1 MKLNLWDIKSSHGN
15 SPSRTHSKIQITEI
29 MQQLMMNIT
38 IIIISG
44 EVAAL
49 QGLITLQ
56 YTTCVCA
63 FVFMCNEESEK
74 ILQTMTN
81 DMQKRYVH
89 NLKSIF
95 FLAHMVQ

>member
-1 MKLNLWDIKSSHGN
+1 
-15 SPSRTHSKIQITEI
+15 
-29 MQQLMMNIT
+29 MNIT

-95 FLAHMVQ
+95 FSRTWFSSRFAVIN